1 MKKILTKEPV
11 VYKYDSFNDV
21 LKHREF
27 EYPFDK
33 NLINL
38 LKEENKNTQE
48 YIYLEKGKSFAFLI
62 LYRMKM
68 NIFTFG
74 KLSCYINMKVV
85 GYPCS
90 LSESGYIT
98 NDENLMLE
106 YVKNLKGAKLVLN
119 VTNPIKDGDCIIGE
133 TLPTCILNIPFNT
146 LKEYLEH
153 LRSSY
158 RRRLNKAIK
167 NCRDIEIKE
176 INELREIKKIDEL
189 KEMDEIK
196 EIDEVEEI
204 DYHSEDIYNLYLNT
218 YNKSNYKLEK
228 LEKGFFEKVNAT
240 KLVFLKEDKP
250 IGFVLFKKVK
260 EKLVFMLCGMDYE
273 YDTTDL
279 YYYMLLNIVEYA
291 IKNNCNII
299 DFGQTSE
306 ETKMKFGAVLE
317 KRYFYA
323 HHSNKLLNQI
333 VKLGKGVLE
342 YKYKFPSYRVFK
354 ENES

>member
-1 MKKILTKEPV
+1 MKKILTNDFV
-11 VYKYDSFNDV
+11 VYNYDSFNDV

-27 EYPFDK
+27 KYPFDK

-38 LKEENKNTQE
+38 LKEENKNAQE

-62 LYRMKM
+62 LYKMKM

-98 NDENLMLE
+98 NDESMMLE
-106 YVKNLKGAKLVLN
+106 YIKSIKGAKLVLN
-119 VTNPIKDGDCIIGE
+119 VSDPIKDKNYIIGE
-133 TLPTCILNIPFNT
+133 TLPTCIFNNDFKNT
-146 LKEYLEH
+146 EDYLEH

-167 NCRDIEIKE
+167 NCRDIEVNEIQE
-176 INELREIKKIDEL
+176 INNIHD
-189 KEMDEIK
+189 
-196 EIDEVEEI
+196 
-204 DYHSEDIYNLYLNT
+204 HSSDIYNLYLNT
-218 YNKSNYKLEK
+218 YTKSNYKLEK
-228 LEKGFFEKVNAT
+228 LEKGFFERIEAT
-240 KLVFLKEDKP
+240 KLVFIKNDKP
-250 IGFVLFKKVK
+250 IGFVLLKKVK
-260 EKLVFMLCGMDYE
+260 EKLVFMLCGMDYA

-279 YYYMLLNIVEYA
+279 YYYMLINIIDHA
-291 IKNNCNII
+291 IKNNCKII

-317 KRYFYA
+317 KKYFYA
-323 HHSNKLLNQI
+323 HHSNKVLNQI

-342 YKYKFPSYRVFK
+342 YKYKFPNYHVFK
-354 ENES
+354 EGES

>member
-1 MKKILTKEPV
+1 MKKILTNDIA
-11 VYKYDSFNDV
+11 VYKYKSFNDV

-33 NLINL
+33 NMIDL
-38 LKEENKNTQE
+38 LKEENKNEQE

-62 LYRMKM
+62 LYKMKM

-74 KLSCYINMKVV
+74 KLSCYINMNVV

-98 NDENLMLE
+98 NDENMMLE
-106 YVKNLKGAKLVLN
+106 YIKSLKGAKLVLN
-119 VTNPIKDGDCIIGE
+119 VNNPINDKNYIIGE
-133 TLPTCILNIPFNT
+133 TLPTCIFSNDFKST
-146 LKEYLEH
+146 EEYLGH

-158 RRRLNKAIK
+158 RRRLNKAIR
-167 NCRDIEIKE
+167 NCRDIEINE
-176 INELREIKKIDEL
+176 IHDNSI
-189 KEMDEIK
+189 
-196 EIDEVEEI
+196 
-204 DYHSEDIYNLYLNT
+204 DIYNLYLNT

-228 LEKGFFEKVNAT
+228 LEKGFFEKIDAA
-240 KLVFLKEDKP
+240 KLVFLKENKP
-250 IGFVLFKKVK
+250 IGFVLLKKVQ

-279 YYYMLLNIVEYA
+279 YYFMLFKIIEHA
-291 IKNNCNII
+291 ISNQCKII

-342 YKYKFPSYRVFK
+342 YKYKFPNYRVFK